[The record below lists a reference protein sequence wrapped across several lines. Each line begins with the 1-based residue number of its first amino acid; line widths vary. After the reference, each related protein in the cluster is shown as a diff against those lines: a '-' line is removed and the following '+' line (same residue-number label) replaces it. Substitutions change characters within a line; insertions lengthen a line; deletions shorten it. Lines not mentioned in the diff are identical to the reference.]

1 MACATRLNGVCSR
14 AQRGNGMTTT
24 PALGH
29 GGFAVGALG
38 SRGVHHTIAS
48 TSGDD
53 AGSKE
58 GSKEVVEPKRVFK
71 FKFPE
76 AEPQSPV
83 PRSRHDP
90 TFSLEDKA
98 ERLKSKG
105 IVLTGAVPTGGLL
118 ALNTLRPTVP
128 RKLKKRVSNRPPLKY
143 WVNAQTECPMELRA
157 LSLIY

>member
-1 MACATRLNGVCSR
+1 
-14 AQRGNGMTTT
+14 MTTT

-128 RKLKKRVSNRPPLKY
+128 RKLKKRVSIRPPLKY